1 MQTATMSRARA
12 DGAFT
17 PAIQAQPRHPDRLL
31 TTGQVATLTT
41 MSESWLCKGRVYG
54 WGPKYIRF
62 GTSEKGGAIR
72 YRWSDIL
79 LYVERNVCDPEA
91 GSHD

>member
-1 MQTATMSRARA
+1 
-12 DGAFT
+12 
-17 PAIQAQPRHPDRLL
+17 
-31 TTGQVATLTT
+31 